1 MSRDKERISRREEN
15 GKKRKKKSWK
25 RQNIKRLTIFWGRW
39 FTGGPVGADGPS
51 AEPLSVHS
59 GDGVLSVLETKIQ
72 REKINKNNP
81 KKK

>member
-25 RQNIKRLTIFWGRW
+25 RQNIKRLTIFRGRW

-72 REKINKNNP
+72 REKIDKNNP